1 MEDVECELSVSFDK
15 PPLLLNEEELLGQVI
30 YAGWADRV
38 AKRIKGHSAL
48 SEGDRKVNEVR
59 YQASWSE
66 KRYSF
71 IKFMAASPANI
82 LRLEASGHKRV
93 GNLLYML
100 KTRSRTV
107 DNCAMLREVWSEY
120 PLELYS
126 EILDWFQEGF
136 HQQFEELWSEMHRE
150 VVLDP

>member
-66 KRYSF
+66 KRLACQVCWNFVHLFCPIADPKPYYEHMTDKVLCWISSTFGPHLLQLSLHSF
-71 IKFMAASPANI
+71 PIKDVMN
-82 LRLEASGHKRV
+82 
-93 GNLLYML
+93 
-100 KTRSRTV
+100 
-107 DNCAMLREVWSEY
+107 
-120 PLELYS
+120 
-126 EILDWFQEGF
+126 
-136 HQQFEELWSEMHRE
+136 
-150 VVLDP
+150 